1 MTVDF
6 LLEGQEFVALNGGPE
21 FSFTPAISFIVNCE
35 TQDEV
40 DGLWETLSQG
50 GTKGECGWLEDRFGV
65 SWQIVPTA
73 LGDLLADPDPA
84 RTQRV
89 MRAMLEMRKLDIAG
103 LERAAQ
109 AV

>member
-1 MTVDF
+1 
-6 LLEGQEFVALNGGPE
+6 
-21 FSFTPAISFIVNCE
+21 
-35 TQDEV
+35 
-40 DGLWETLSQG
+40 
-50 GTKGECGWLEDRFGV
+50 V

-73 LGDLLADPDPA
+73 LGELLADPDPA

-109 AV
+109 AA